1 MQDGMRLTN
10 LPVLT
15 TQEPRARGKARADKL
30 GGRGGGFGFDLLHPF
45 RSYLSRSRDLGNK
58 NPTPGWFRSSR
69 SPADCAQP
77 VKPLGSL

>member
-30 GGRGGGFGFDLLHPF
+30 GGRGGALALIYFTHFD
-45 RSYLSRSRDLGNK
+45 
-58 NPTPGWFRSSR
+58 PTFPGHGTLATRTPR
-69 SPADCAQP
+69 LA
-77 VKPLGSL
+77 GSAAHGARPTVHSL